1 MTPLSS
7 PGIGSGLDVNS
18 IVTQLMTLER
28 RPLTLLA
35 TQQSAFRTKL
45 SAIGQLQSVLSSF
58 QTAAKGLTS
67 ATTSPA
73 YRTTTGD
80 ISVLSASASNAAVA
94 GNYAIGVTQL
104 AQSQKIVAGGIAST
118 SAIIGS
124 GTSTTL
130 SIDFGA
136 ISGGTLSGGSYSG
149 AGFTANVA
157 KTPISVT
164 IDSSNNTLAG
174 IRDAIN
180 AKKGGVNAS
189 IVNDGSGTPYR
200 LVLTSTDSGAANSLR
215 IGVAGD
221 ATLQSLLGYDP
232 AGTQN
237 LSQLQ
242 VAQNALLTVD
252 GIAITSASNTVSD
265 AVQGVTLTLLKS
277 NAPSTTQLGIQRDTS
292 SLASA
297 ISALVATYNNV
308 NTAITSATGK
318 NATLQADST
327 ALTIQRQLRSALS
340 EVLSTS
346 GLYKSLADINV
357 TLQKDGTLAADTAKL
372 QARLS
377 SNFADVSAV
386 LSSFGASLSTLAN
399 NILDTSSGQLAN
411 ASAGINASIKD
422 NTNQQDA
429 LSQRLTMIEAT
440 YRAQFSALDAMM
452 VSMNHTSSFL
462 QQQFYRTTSSSS
474 GG

>member
-1 MTPLSS
+1 MAPLSS

-58 QTAAKGLTS
+58 QTAANGLTS
-67 ATTSPA
+67 ATTAPA

-80 ISVLSASASNAAVA
+80 ISVLSATASNAAVA
-94 GNYAIGVTQL
+94 GSYAIGVTQL
-104 AQSQKIVAGGIAST
+104 AQSQKIVASGIAST

-124 GTSTTL
+124 GTTTTL
-130 SIDFGA
+130 SIDFGT
-136 ISGGTLSGGSYSG
+136 ISDGTLSGGTYSG
-149 AGFTANVA
+149 AGFTTNVA

-180 AKKGGVNAS
+180 ARKGGVNAS

-200 LVLTSTDSGAANSLR
+200 LVLTSTDSGGANSLR
-215 IGVAGD
+215 IGVTGD

-232 AGTQN
+232 AGTQS

-252 GIAITSASNTVSD
+252 GIAITSASNTLTD
-265 AVQGVTLTLLKS
+265 AVQGVTLNLLKA
-277 NAPSTTQLGIQRDTS
+277 NTPSTAQLGIQRDTA
-292 SLASA
+292 SLATA
-297 ISALVATYNNV
+297 INALVTAYNNV
-308 NTAITSATGK
+308 NTVITSATGK
-318 NATLQADST
+318 DATLQADST

-340 EVLSTS
+340 AVLSTS
-346 GLYKSLADINV
+346 GLYKSLADISV

-372 QARLS
+372 QARLNN
-377 SNFADVSAV
+377 NFADVSAV
-386 LSSFGASLSTLAN
+386 LTSFGASLTTLAN

-422 NTNQQDA
+422 NNHQQDT
-429 LSQRLTMIEAT
+429 LNQRLTMIEST

-462 QQQFYRTTSSSS
+462 QQQFYKTPSAS